1 MMIMNPLISIFQ
13 HDYHLNS
20 FACSFLSSLSILC
33 FASAGLLMPLVAKI
47 KSTER
52 IIAFSLTTVSIS
64 IFIRAVGNLPM
75 IFFTSVIVGLAVAV
89 LNFSLPVWVKE
100 FDPEHSGLL
109 TGVYITVMGIFA
121 SGAVAFAVPLSNL
134 TRWGWRFAMVPLIVL
149 GAFSSIWWLI
159 KIRGEKPD
167 GQEVLIPKFHRSAFR
182 SGGAWSIAIFFGIQ
196 AFVGYGTVTWFPT
209 IFISKG
215 FSSNDAGYALAVAG
229 LIGSLMS
236 LAAPHYA
243 LKFNNLRAS
252 LIGLSFML
260 VLGLIGVIVDHG
272 WHLIIWLILVN
283 VALSVI
289 FPLSLML
296 AVTRGGGAE
305 ETRSL
310 SIMSQSV
317 GYGIAFFGPGIVG
330 ATFDLTNDWN
340 TALILPIVFSLLLA
354 VMGYFAGA
362 PERIQLE

>member
-33 FASAGLLMPLVAKI
+33 FAGAGLLMPLVAKI
-47 KSTER
+47 RSTER
-52 IIAFSLTTVSIS
+52 IIAFSLTAVAIS
-64 IFIRAVGNLPM
+64 IFIRAIGNLPI
-75 IFFTSVIVGLAVAV
+75 IFLTSVIIGLAVAV

-100 FDPEHSGLL
+100 FDAEHSGLL

-121 SGAVAFAVPLSNL
+121 SAAVAFAVPLSNL
-134 TRWGWRFAMVPLIVL
+134 TRWSWRFAMVPLIVL

-159 KIRGEKPD
+159 RVRGEKSN
-167 GQEVLIPKFHRSAFR
+167 GQELLVPTFHRSTFR
-182 SGGAWSIAIFFGIQ
+182 SRGAWSIAIFFGIQ
-196 AFVGYGTVTWFPT
+196 AFIGYGTVTWFPT

-215 FSSNDAGYALAVAG
+215 FTSNDAGYALAAAG
-229 LIGSLMS
+229 LIGALIS

-243 LKFNNLRAS
+243 LKFRNLRAT
-252 LIGLSFML
+252 LIGLSIML

-272 WHLIIWLILVN
+272 WHLIMWLIFVN
-283 VALSVI
+283 IALSVT
-289 FPLSLML
+289 FPLCLML

-317 GYGIAFFGPGIVG
+317 GYAIAFFGPGIVG
-330 ATFDLTNDWN
+330 ATYDLTHNWN
-340 TALILPIVFSLLLA
+340 TALILPIVLSIFLA
-354 VMGYFAGA
+354 IMGYFAA
-362 PERIQLE
+362 TPERIRLE